1 MLGIYPYSWL
11 LIVNLSTNEIK
22 AYLTHQLLFQILKNY
37 PKSSIKAY
45 MNDTKSIWLS
55 DSIWLKISGKDKNAF
70 HKLKWQQTVM

>member
-45 MNDTKSIWLS
+45 MNDTKSI
-55 DSIWLKISGKDKNAF
+55 
-70 HKLKWQQTVM
+70 